1 MSYKNRVSVELSIA
15 KLNILNIYYSQFHAH
30 DTEHERVRACFRYL
44 TFCLFIY
51 FSQILSYFSIS
62 GCKWESIY

>member
-1 MSYKNRVSVELSIA
+1 M
-15 KLNILNIYYSQFHAH
+15 YYSQFRAH